1 MRARLGVGLVGL
13 VACLGCVAE
22 SGPRPSVLDP
32 GVRAAIASAGRGG
45 TDQQVRGRAEEQEPA
60 SLDRPVAGPANGKPP
75 AAARVAALVNGQAI
89 LEEEV
94 RNVSLPQMASLN
106 GLPEPERA
114 EKAKEIYKKAL
125 DTLVEREVVIQE
137 AFGKLEAMKATKVI
151 NKLKDFADKEFK
163 KSWMQPI
170 MQANS
175 LKTQEELEDVLE
187 KSGTSLKA
195 VKYGWERNLMSQE
208 FLRNK
213 VVSLVD
219 RVGHQEIEAY
229 YAAHPDEF
237 TVADA
242 VSWQDIFI
250 DAARHPTRDAARKF
264 AESLAQRVRAGED
277 FVKLAETFDNGDASL
292 RKDALGEGTKRG
304 EIRPAEIE
312 EVVFRLREKDVGP
325 VVEIA
330 TGFHVVR
337 LVERTYAGKRPFDE
351 KVQKQIREK
360 LRAELANKEMKRIVN
375 ELKTQAV
382 IEFP

>member
-22 SGPRPSVLDP
+22 SGTRMSVLDP
-32 GVRAAIASAGRGG
+32 GVRAAIAAAGRGG
-45 TDQQVRGRAEEQEPA
+45 TDPQVRGRAEEQEPA
-60 SLDRPVAGPANGKPP
+60 ALERPVAGPVNGKPP

-94 RNVSLPQMASLN
+94 RNVSLPQMASLS
-106 GLPEPERA
+106 GLSEPERA
-114 EKAKEIYKKAL
+114 EKTKEIYKKAL
-125 DTLVEREVVIQE
+125 DTLVEREVVLQE

-151 NKLKDFADKEFK
+151 AKLKDFADKEFK

-213 VVSLVD
+213 VISLVD
-219 RVGHQEIEAY
+219 RVGHQEIQAY

-250 DAARHPTRDAARKF
+250 DASRHPTRDAARKF

-304 EIRPAEIE
+304 EIRPVEIE

-360 LRAELANKEMKRIVN
+360 LRADLANKEMKRIVN

-382 IEFP
+382 IEYP